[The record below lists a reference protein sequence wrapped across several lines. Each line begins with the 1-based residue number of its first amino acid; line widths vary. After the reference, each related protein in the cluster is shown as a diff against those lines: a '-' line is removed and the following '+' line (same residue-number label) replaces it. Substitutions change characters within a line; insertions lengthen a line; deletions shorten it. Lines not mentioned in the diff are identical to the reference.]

1 MTASIIRTYD
11 IRVFRQQFDE
21 NGAVTAVT
29 LAPEL
34 SFQVDA
40 CCESIARAVCTLRL
54 ADLAEIDTNEADYNQ
69 LAAIMND
76 VSKGLIIECSVIN
89 PSL

>member
-1 MTASIIRTYD
+1 MANSVMRTYD

-21 NGAVTAVT
+21 NGAVAAVT

-34 SFQVDA
+34 CFQVDA
-40 CCESIARAVCTLRL
+40 LSEDIAKHVCTWRL
-54 ADLAEIDTNEADYNQ
+54 ADMAEVDTADADYNQ
-69 LAAIMND
+69 LAAIMSD
-76 VSKGLIIECSVIN
+76 VCQGLIIECKVIN

>member
-1 MTASIIRTYD
+1 MAKSVIRTYD

-21 NGAVTAVT
+21 NGSVAAVT

-40 CCESIARAVCTLRL
+40 ACESIARAVCTLRL
-54 ADLAEIDTNEADYNQ
+54 ADMSDVDTSNADYNE

-76 VSKGLIIECSVIN
+76 VTRGLIVECSVIN